1 MHIYSSQITARPTA
15 VTVYVYA
22 IYIPYERLLG
32 HLPAITKLYNFE
44 FPSRWSLIT
53 KTLHSPFTLRLSSR
67 SITRGRLSLSS
78 LDGKDHSVLVAFSV
92 SLCDWRPT
100 HIYSNMETEVHV
112 YTSIAMAMGVIWRG
126 MQRCTPKTGF
136 HELHIH
142 VLCMHTQVQFC
153 ANELACPCSQSIM
166 HCPHTYNIKYV
177 HICRCAI

>member
-1 MHIYSSQITARPTA
+1 MHNYSLKITARPTA
-15 VTVYVYA
+15 ATVCICY
-22 IYIPYERLLG
+22 IYTPYERLLG
-32 HLPAITKLYNFE
+32 HLPATTKLYNFE
-44 FPSRWSLIT
+44 FPSRWLLLT
-53 KTLHSPFTLRLSSR
+53 NELHSPFTLRLSSR

-112 YTSIAMAMGVIWRG
+112 YTSIAVAMGVVWRDI
-126 MQRCTPKTGF
+126 QRCTPKTGI

-153 ANELACPCSQSIM
+153 ANELACPCSQSII
-166 HCPHTYNIKYV
+166 HCSHMYSIKYV